1 MIGVD
6 TNVLVRFLVADDP
19 KQNALARDF
28 FSKRSA
34 EDPAFVSAIVLA
46 ETVRVLHRNLK
57 LPLATVYDLIQ
68 NLLAADRLVVEYT
81 EELDALLSQN
91 TPQSDIAD
99 YLIAWSAKRAG
110 CKAAV
115 TFDRTSAEAIPGM
128 ELLA

>member
-6 TNVLVRFLVADDP
+6 TNVLVRFLVEDDP
-19 KQNALARDF
+19 QQNAIAHNF

-34 EDPAFVSAIVLA
+34 EDPAYVSATVIA
-46 ETVRVLHRNLK
+46 ETVWVLRRRLK
-57 LPLATVYDLIQ
+57 LPLATVSDLIQ
-68 NLLAADRLVVEYT
+68 NLLAADRLVVEFT
-81 EELDALLSQN
+81 EELDALLSQE
-91 TPQSDIAD
+91 TPQTDIAD

-110 CKAAV
+110 CLATV

>member
-6 TNVLVRFLVADDP
+6 TNVLVRFLVEDDP

-28 FSKRSA
+28 FSKRSS

-46 ETVRVLHRNLK
+46 ETVWVLRRNLK
-57 LPLATVYDLIQ
+57 LPLATVSDLIQ
-68 NLLAADRLVVEYT
+68 NLLAADRLVVEFT
-81 EELDALLSQN
+81 EELDALLSQD

-99 YLIAWSAKRAG
+99 YLIAWSARRAG
-110 CKAAV
+110 CKATV

>member
-6 TNVLVRFLVADDP
+6 TNVLVRFLVDDDP
-19 KQNALARDF
+19 KQNAVARDF

-34 EDPAFVSAIVLA
+34 EDPAFVSATVIA
-46 ETVRVLHRNLK
+46 ETVWVLRRNLK
-57 LPLATVYDLIQ
+57 LPLAAVSDLLQ
-68 NLLAADRLVVEYT
+68 NLLAADRLVVEFT
-81 EELDALLSQN
+81 EELDALLSQD
-91 TPQSDIAD
+91 TPRTDIAD

-110 CKAAV
+110 CQTTV

>member
-6 TNVLVRFLVADDP
+6 TNVLVRFLVEDDP

-46 ETVRVLHRNLK
+46 ETVWVLRRNLK
-57 LPLATVYDLIQ
+57 LPLATVCDLIQ
-68 NLLAADRLVVEYT
+68 NLLAADRLVVEFT